1 MREVTASACGP
12 HVRTHRE
19 LELREFCC
27 PDCATQLE
35 LEVCR
40 TDEESLWSLSLS

>member
-1 MREVTASACGP
+1 MRIPIAGRHGA
-12 HVRTHRE
+12 RM
-19 LELREFCC
+19 
-27 PDCATQLE
+27 LE